1 MRDAFVERLIELARE
16 DESIELLTGDLG
28 FGVLRPFKNEFPDR
42 FHNVG
47 IAEQLLIE
55 MATGMAMAGKK
66 VICYSIGNFPVL
78 RCLEQI
84 RNDAVYSGSNVK
96 IVEIGGGYTY
106 GQLGMSHN
114 ATEDMAVL
122 LSIPDISIYTPSD
135 KYEARLV
142 TELMLKQQ
150 GTTMLRL
157 ERPDARTIHG
167 NPISVYK
174 PGSMIK
180 GLEGKETA
188 ILSYGGISVIAKE
201 VALARNYAF
210 YSFPMLKPLNEQ
222 AIKSELS
229 VYERLVVVEEHSKRG
244 GLGSVVESLFAS
256 KEKRPTILKFGL
268 PDEYAP
274 VIGSQDYMRG
284 YVGLSKKKILQSLL
298 RAEVE

>member
-1 MRDAFVERLIELARE
+1 MRDAFIERLIELARE

-28 FGVLRPFKNEFPDR
+28 FGVLRPFKNEFPGR

-114 ATEDMAVL
+114 ATEDMAAL
-122 LSIPDISIYTPSD
+122 LSIPDIAIYTPSD
-135 KYEARLV
+135 KYEARLA
-142 TELMLKQQ
+142 TELMLKRQ

-157 ERPDARTIHG
+157 ERPDARTINDGPIAGYAPG
-167 NPISVYK
+167 NV
-174 PGSMIK
+174 IK
-180 GLEGKETA
+180 CFGGAGTA
-188 ILSYGGISVIAKE
+188 VLSYGGTSVVAKE
-201 VALARNYAF
+201 VALARGYAF

-222 AIKSELS
+222 AIKAELS
-229 VYERLVVVEEHSKRG
+229 GYERLVVVEEHSRRG
-244 GLGSVVESLFAS
+244 GLGSIIESLFAS
-256 KEKRPTILKFGL
+256 EKKRPVVLEFGL

-274 VIGSQDYMRG
+274 VIGSQDYMRD
-284 YVGLSKKKILQSLL
+284 YVGLSKEKLL
-298 RAEVE
+298 KAIGD

>member
-16 DESIELLTGDLG
+16 DESIEFLTGDLG

-55 MATGMAMAGKK
+55 MATGMTMAGKK

-84 RNDAVYSGSNVK
+84 RNDAVYGGANVK

-122 LSIPDISIYTPSD
+122 LSIPGITIYTPSD

-157 ERPDARTIHG
+157 ERPDARIIH
-167 NPISVYK
+167 NDPILGYK
-174 PGSMIK
+174 PGDMIK
-180 GLEGKETA
+180 GLNGKGTA
-188 ILSYGGISVIAKE
+188 VLSYGGIAVIAKE
-201 VALARNYAF
+201 VAHEKGFAF

-222 AIKSELS
+222 AIVAELS
-229 VYERLVVVEEHSKRG
+229 GYDRVIVIEEHSMRG
-244 GLGSVVESLFAS
+244 GLGSIIESMFAG
-256 KEKRPTILKFGL
+256 KEKHPIVLKFGL

-274 VIGSQDYMRG
+274 VIGSQDYMRD
-284 YVGLSKKKILQSLL
+284 YVGLSKDKLL
-298 RAEVE
+298 EVIGD

>member
-66 VICYSIGNFPVL
+66 IICYSIGNFPVL

-84 RNDAVYSGSNVK
+84 RNDAVYSDSNVK

-122 LSIPDISIYTPSD
+122 LSIPGITIYTPSD
-135 KYEARLV
+135 KHEAKLV

-157 ERPDARTIHG
+157 ERPDARAIHDDPALG
-167 NPISVYK
+167 YK
-174 PGSMIK
+174 PGDMIK
-180 GLEGKETA
+180 GLSGKGTA
-188 ILSYGGISVIAKE
+188 VLAYGGISVIAKE
-201 VALARNYAF
+201 VAREKGFAF

-222 AIKSELS
+222 TIVAELS
-229 VYERLVVVEEHSKRG
+229 GYDRVIVIEEHSKRG
-244 GLGSVVESLFAS
+244 GLGSIIESMFAS
-256 KEKRPTILKFGL
+256 KGTHPIVLKFGL

-274 VIGSQDYMRG
+274 VIGSQDYMRD
-284 YVGLSKKKILQSLL
+284 YVGLSKGKLL
-298 RAEVE
+298 EAIGD

>member
-1 MRDAFVERLIELARE
+1 MIDAFVERLIELARE

-66 VICYSIGNFPVL
+66 VVCYSIGNFPVL

-84 RNDAVYSGSNVK
+84 RNDAVYSGANVK

-114 ATEDMAVL
+114 ATEDMAAL
-122 LSIPDISIYTPSD
+122 LSIPNIAIYTPSD
-135 KYEARLV
+135 KYEAELA

-157 ERPDARTIHG
+157 ERPDARTIHDD
-167 NPISVYK
+167 PIADYASENV
-174 PGSMIK
+174 IK
-180 GLEGKETA
+180 CHGGAGTA
-188 ILSYGGISVIAKE
+188 VLSYGGISVVAKE
-201 VALARNYAF
+201 IALARGYAF

-222 AIKSELS
+222 AIKAELS
-229 VYERLVVVEEHSKRG
+229 GYERLVVVEEHSKRG
-244 GLGSVVESLFAS
+244 GLGSIIESLFAS
-256 KEKRPTILKFGL
+256 EKKHPIVLKYGL
-268 PDEYAP
+268 PHEYAS
-274 VIGSQDYMRG
+274 VIGSQDYMRDS
-284 YVGLSKKKILQSLL
+284 VGLSKEKLL
-298 RAEVE
+298 KAIGD

>member
-84 RNDAVYSGSNVK
+84 RNDAAYSGSNVK
-96 IVEIGGGYTY
+96 IVEVGGGYTY

-122 LSIPDISIYTPSD
+122 LPIPGISIYTPSD
-135 KYEARLV
+135 KYEARLA

-157 ERPDARTIHG
+157 ERPDARAIHSG
-167 NPISVYK
+167 PIADYK
-174 PGSMIK
+174 PGNMIK
-180 GLEGKETA
+180 GLGGKGAA
-188 ILSYGGISVIAKE
+188 ILSYGGISVITKE
-201 VALARNYAF
+201 VAQEKGYAF
-210 YSFPMLKPLNEQ
+210 YSFPILKPLDEQ
-222 AIKSELS
+222 AIIVELS
-229 VYERLVVVEEHSKRG
+229 GYDRLVVIEEHSKRG
-244 GLGSVVESLFAS
+244 GLGSIIESLFAG
-256 KEKRPTILKFGL
+256 KEKHPNIFIIGL
-268 PDEYAP
+268 SDEYAP
-274 VIGSQDYMRG
+274 VVGTQDYMRD
-284 YVGLSKKKILQSLL
+284 YAGLSKARLL
-298 RAEVE
+298 EAIKD

>member
-84 RNDAVYSGSNVK
+84 RNDAVYSDSNVK

-122 LSIPDISIYTPSD
+122 LSIPGITIYTPSD
-135 KYEARLV
+135 KHEAKLV

-157 ERPDARTIHG
+157 ERPDSRTIHDDPVLG
-167 NPISVYK
+167 YK
-174 PGSMIK
+174 SGDMIK
-180 GLEGKETA
+180 GLSGKGTA
-188 ILSYGGISVIAKE
+188 VLSYGGISVIAKE
-201 VALARNYAF
+201 VAREKGFAF
-210 YSFPMLKPLNEQ
+210 YSSPMLKPLNEQ
-222 AIKSELS
+222 TIAAELS
-229 VYERLVVVEEHSKRG
+229 GYDRVVVVEEHSKRG
-244 GLGSVVESLFAS
+244 GLGSIIESMFAG
-256 KEKRPTILKFGL
+256 KVKHPIVLKFGL

-274 VIGSQDYMRG
+274 VIGSQDYMRD
-284 YVGLSKKKILQSLL
+284 YVGLSKDKLL
-298 RAEVE
+298 EAIGD